1 MNDSPISQSSPVD
14 EDEIDL
20 RDLAGAGLQHLGLI
34 VSIVLFSLFLGV
46 GYALIDT
53 PAYKVDALIQLE
65 RKKEPEPTFFRFS
78 NQPTLDQRAI
88 AGEVEVL
95 KSREILYPAIEKT
108 KANID
113 IQVENRFPIL
123 GNVFARQYERNH
135 SINNEVSEPLFGMT
149 SYAWGGER
157 LILGDAKLPRQPVYV
172 ELTEEGFNIRDTHGE
187 TLVKN
192 GHLGKRLKFA
202 AYGESAYL
210 QIQNVIGNPGTRF
223 K

>member
-46 GYALIDT
+46 GYALIAT
-53 PAYKVDALIQLE
+53 PAYKADALIQLE
-65 RKKEPEPTFFRFS
+65 RKKEPEPTFLRLT

-88 AGEVEVL
+88 SGEIEVL
-95 KSREILYPAIEKT
+95 KSREVLYPAIEKT

-113 IQVENRFPIL
+113 IQVDNRFPIL
-123 GNVFARQYERNH
+123 GNAFARRYERNH
-135 SINNEVSEPLFGMT
+135 SINNEVSEPLFGMA

-157 LILGDAKLPRQPVYV
+157 LVLGDIKLPRQPVYV
-172 ELTEEGFNIRDTHGE
+172 ELTEQGFNISD
-187 TLVKN
+187 KN
-192 GHLGKRLKFA
+192 GEVLIEK
-202 AYGESAYL
+202 
-210 QIQNVIGNPGTRF
+210 
-223 K
+223 